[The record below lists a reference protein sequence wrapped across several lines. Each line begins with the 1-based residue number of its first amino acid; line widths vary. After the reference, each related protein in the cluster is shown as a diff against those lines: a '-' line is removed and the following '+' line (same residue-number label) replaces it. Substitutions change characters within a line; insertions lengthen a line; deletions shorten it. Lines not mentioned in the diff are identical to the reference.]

1 MRARGRQRVGQLGEA
16 RLIESITAW
25 LKRQKRC
32 SKLLRGIGDD
42 CASVAVGAGAVLLTN
57 DAFVENVHF
66 KRAWMPAWK
75 AGWKSLA
82 ANVSDIAAAGGTP
95 VAALI
100 SLELPGAL
108 PVEWVADFYGGL
120 IACGRRYGVA
130 LAGGNVSAS
139 SHVAI
144 HISLIGKAPKRMPGR
159 SGARPGD
166 LVVVTGRLGGA
177 RAGLLCLRRDLRGR
191 DARAAVERHLM
202 PRPNLRA
209 GQVLAR
215 YASAQVDI
223 SDGLINEARILSKAS
238 RVRMVLVP
246 GAVPVQ
252 ASALAL
258 APVLGMSPLALALTS
273 GEEYELLATVPRARW
288 RAKGQ
293 ILRRLNA
300 GVTVIGEV
308 RRGWGVSVL
317 GGGGSALSG
326 YDHFR

>member
-1 MRARGRQRVGQLGEA
+1 MRGRRSIGQFGEA
-16 RLIESITAW
+16 GLIELITAW

-32 SKLLRGIGDD
+32 SALLRGIGDD
-42 CASVAVGAGAVLLTN
+42 CASVALGSGAVLLTN

-66 KRAWMPAWK
+66 KRSWMPAWK

-82 ANVSDIAAAGGTP
+82 ANVSDIAAAGGAP

-108 PVEWVADFYGGL
+108 PVRWVEDFYGGL
-120 IACGRRYGVA
+120 LACGRRYGVA
-130 LAGGNVSAS
+130 LAGGNVCAS

-159 SGARPGD
+159 NGARPGD
-166 LVVVTGRLGGA
+166 LLVVTGRLGGA
-177 RAGLLCLRRDLRGR
+177 RAGLLCLRRGLRGLA
-191 DARAAVERHLM
+191 ARAAVERHLM
-202 PRPNLRA
+202 PRPDLRA

-215 YASAQVDI
+215 HASAQVDI
-223 SDGLINEARILSKAS
+223 SDGLVNEARLLANAS
-238 RVRMVLVP
+238 RVQVVLVP
-246 GAVPVQ
+246 GAVPVHTS
-252 ASALAL
+252 ARALATE
-258 APVLGMSPLALALTS
+258 LGMSPLALALTS

-293 ILRRLNA
+293 MLMRLDA

-308 RRGWGVSVL
+308 RRGRGVSVL
-317 GGGGSALSG
+317 GGGGSSVSG